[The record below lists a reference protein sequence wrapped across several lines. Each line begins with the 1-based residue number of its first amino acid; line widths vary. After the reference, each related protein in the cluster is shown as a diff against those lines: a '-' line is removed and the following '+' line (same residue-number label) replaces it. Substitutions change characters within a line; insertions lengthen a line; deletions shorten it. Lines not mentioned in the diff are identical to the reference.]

1 MRERNSTN
9 STKRGCGP
17 LRDGM
22 SVTYTDIRETLAA
35 IAKAHKRAKVQ
46 RDRRIERLSATRNKG
61 VR

>member
-1 MRERNSTN
+1 MRERNSN
-9 STKRGCGP
+9 SRKGWCGP

-35 IAKAHKRAKVQ
+35 MEKAHQRERVK